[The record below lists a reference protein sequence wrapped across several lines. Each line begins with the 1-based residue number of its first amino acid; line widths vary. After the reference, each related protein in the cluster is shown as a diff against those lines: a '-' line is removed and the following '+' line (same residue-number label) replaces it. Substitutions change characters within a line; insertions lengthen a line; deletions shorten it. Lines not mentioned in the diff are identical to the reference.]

1 MTGTIDEI
9 ESDIP
14 KIKEMGVNHI
24 NSNANFHQNL
34 AMLKSLIN
42 TTRQFSKFAKQRRIF
57 AD

>member
-34 AMLKSLIN
+34 AMLKL
-42 TTRQFSKFAKQRRIF
+42 
-57 AD
+57 

>member
-24 NSNANFHQNL
+24 FECKFSPIFSDVEA
-34 AMLKSLIN
+34 LIN
-42 TTRQFSKFAKQRRIF
+42 TSRQFSKFAKQRRIF